1 MILKE
6 PSFVDKG
13 RASNP
18 MVEIRKLDQIGMI
31 AIRGETESPELRDA
45 MKLIGGAVP
54 GKCEIIGSPDLLA
67 AWMAPDEILVMLP
80 EEQVRDAADKLES
93 ALQDEHF
100 LCIDVSD
107 MRSCVEVSGD
117 GSRDLLAKGTPADVS
132 PEAFRIGQIRRSL
145 FAQIQ
150 AAFWLAGEHT
160 VRLLCRRSETDHMLT
175 WLREMAPR
183 EGSQLYFEPK

>member
-1 MILKE
+1 M
-6 PSFVDKG
+6 DKG

-18 MVEIRKLDQIGMI
+18 MVEIRKLDQTGMI
-31 AIRGETESPELRDA
+31 AIRGETESPKLKDA

-67 AWMAPDEILVMLP
+67 AWMAPDEIIVMLP
-80 EEQVRDAADKLES
+80 EEQIRDTADKLES
-93 ALQDEHF
+93 ALQGEHF

-107 MRSCVEVSGD
+107 MRSCIEVSGD

-150 AAFWLAGEHT
+150 AAFWLAGEQK

-175 WLREMAPR
+175 WLQEMAPR
-183 EGSQLYFEPK
+183 EGSQLHFEPKQRDG

>member
-1 MILKE
+1 M
-6 PSFVDKG
+6 DKG

-175 WLREMAPR
+175 WLREMAPG
-183 EGSQLYFEPK
+183 EGGQLYFEPK